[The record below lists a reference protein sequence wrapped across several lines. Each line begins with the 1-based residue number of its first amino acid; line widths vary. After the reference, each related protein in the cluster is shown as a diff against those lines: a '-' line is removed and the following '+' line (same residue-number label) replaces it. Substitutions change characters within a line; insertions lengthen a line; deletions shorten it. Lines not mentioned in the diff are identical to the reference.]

1 MDIPCDNRGTML
13 SPLALPPGARPV
25 VQIADYDF
33 QWSSMLAD
41 DLWNEVS
48 ADVDL
53 LGYEDDLGGEEV

>member
-1 MDIPCDNRGTML
+1 
-13 SPLALPPGARPV
+13 
-25 VQIADYDF
+25 
-33 QWSSMLAD
+33 MLAD